1 MGHRYSFRSTLIIS
15 MYMSNFSRSQ
25 FYSRHTL
32 NGSRATICTV
42 ILKLHE
48 LSNSAIR
55 WSGVARDAPSDGII
69 FVQRSRFR
77 HDKNSSTMFGMR
89 SLLINGKSKES
100 TIGKAIF
107 TSVTMESSQRS
118 LRLSWESDSVFKRN
132 AIEKS
137 IQPNC
142 LKIVIIA
149 GLLNRSPSTKRS
161 GCFGMEGNEIRSE
174 IGARARS
181 RGVQRK
187 AGRSWP
193 SITACYPQR
202 QQIGPP

>member
-1 MGHRYSFRSTLIIS
+1 M
-15 MYMSNFSRSQ
+15 SQ
-25 FYSRHTL
+25 FYSCHML
-32 NGSRATICTV
+32 NGSRATIRTV

-48 LSNSAIR
+48 LSNSAVR
-55 WSGVARDAPSDGII
+55 WSGVARDAPPDGII
-69 FVQRSRFR
+69 FVQRNRFR
-77 HDKNSSTMFGMR
+77 HDKNSSTMFGTK
-89 SLLINGKSKES
+89 SLLINGKSR
-100 TIGKAIF
+100 
-107 TSVTMESSQRS
+107 ESSQRS
-118 LRLSWESDSVFKRN
+118 LYPFGCRGKSYYQISRRN

-142 LKIVIIA
+142 LQITA
-149 GLLNRSPSTKRS
+149 GLLNRWPSTKRS